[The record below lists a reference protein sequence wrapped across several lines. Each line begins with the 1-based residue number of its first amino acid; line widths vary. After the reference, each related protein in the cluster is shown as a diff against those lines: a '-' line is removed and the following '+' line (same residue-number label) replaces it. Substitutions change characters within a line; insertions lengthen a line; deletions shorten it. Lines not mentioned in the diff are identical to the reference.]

1 MCFEGSIA
9 LKRKYSIPS
18 NALSTLKK
26 TKVKVPIPKYL
37 KKDTESLCSF
47 PDAIDVYNW
56 YLICTNIS
64 LTAMTTYRYLLL
76 HAELKV
82 KSMTKW
88 FIDIIIRYRN
98 HHTTSKHWWNHSS
111 GLLPSELSH
120 TCSGTYTISD
130 ELIKFIIR
138 YYYITSDVLHGL
150 KNNH

>member
-64 LTAMTTYRYLLL
+64 LTVMTTYRYLLL

-98 HHTTSKHWWNHSS
+98 HHTTSKHWWNTQQWSS
-111 GLLPSELSH
+111 ALWTFSYLQWYLYNFRRVDQIYYKVLL
-120 TCSGTYTISD
+120 
-130 ELIKFIIR
+130 
-138 YYYITSDVLHGL
+138 YYKWRATWFE
-150 KNNH
+150 K